1 LKNAF
6 GDVDKRVDEYR
17 NNLVRLREKFLDR
30 AAVITE
36 AAVLDAG
43 E

>member
-1 LKNAF
+1 VKNAF
-6 GDVDKRVDEYR
+6 GDADETVNEYR